1 MRWWK
6 GRKGGRTSP
15 DAATTARDDTRP
27 PGLSRF
33 SILNPRYSIPIISLV
48 VLLPILVFLVS
59 WFTIDWSP
67 EGSDSY
73 PGGIVLRD
81 SSGGVIRV
89 SLGPGD
95 SDCRPYYSASP
106 DDWIVKALVAAE
118 DGDFWRHCG
127 VRPLSAL
134 RAAFQNIVWRRR
146 ISGAS
151 TITMQAVRL
160 IKPHH
165 KSLFEKWVESIRAM
179 KMERERDKCWILSQY
194 LNRAP
199 FGSNFIGVEAA
210 AQGWFGKGAKDL
222 GPGEAALLA
231 GMVQAPSRFRPDRW
245 PERALK
251 RREYVLARM
260 VKTGCLSEAQ
270 AQWARTVKPV
280 LNRAPRPF
288 LHPHYCD
295 WALRAVGRDPRNPG
309 GGDIV
314 TALDPDIQSIA
325 AEVVSAISQTPSA
338 PSSSAR
344 PNSQFST
351 LNSQSSRPAS
361 AAVVMRV
368 SDGAIIALAC
378 SGDYFSRE
386 RGQVN
391 TAVAPRPAGSTLKPF
406 LSALAMDRGL
416 VTPEERLSD
425 VPMAF
430 KGYRPANFDARHR
443 GAVTLRDSLVL
454 SLNLPFVR
462 LLQKTGVPRFG
473 ACLRSLGFSHM
484 NAPDFSFGL
493 GMAIGNVE
501 VTLLELVAAYGALAR
516 AGQYIPPSPLGEL
529 RMENGELRIAS
540 SALPSTSN
548 SKPQTSDSSNNSQF
562 SILNSQFSPASA
574 YLVSD
579 MLSGDERRSH
589 SLGHVADVV
598 MPRFAWKTGTSA
610 GCRDAWT
617 IVWNPV
623 YVIGVWCGDPAGG
636 TAGGEV
642 VGARDAAPH
651 AWRIARALYPRNDG
665 PWFVEPAGVIRRTI
679 CSKTGLPANPDCPQ
693 TEEGRA
699 VKGRSSPALCPVHSR
714 DANGKVVEREDPA
727 LAAFRGGAASKLV
740 IAAPEEGAVFTLAPG
755 PLKQRVVC
763 KVHGNSQN
771 GRLWWFLDG
780 VPQGETA
787 GAAPFVCDPAPGEHE
802 VLCASAEGLSASV
815 RFKIVAQ

>member
-1 MRWWK
+1 M
-6 GRKGGRTSP
+6 
-15 DAATTARDDTRP
+15 P
-27 PGLSRF
+27 PRV
-33 SILNPRYSIPIISLV
+33 SLV
-48 VLLPILVFLVS
+48 LRVLLWSSSALAAAAFLLFAIS
-59 WFTIDWSP
+59 WCVIDWSP
-67 EGSDSY
+67 EGSDAY

-118 DGDFWRHCG
+118 DGDFWRHHG
-127 VRPLSAL
+127 VRPLSAV
-134 RAAFQNIVWRRR
+134 RAAFQNILWRRR

-151 TITMQAVRL
+151 TLTMQAVRL
-160 IKPHH
+160 IKPHR
-165 KSLFEKWVESIRAM
+165 KNLFEKWVESIRAM
-179 KMERERDKCWILSQY
+179 KMERVRDKCWILSQY

-231 GMVQAPSRFRPDRW
+231 GMVQAPSRLRPDRW

-251 RREYVLARM
+251 RREYVLSRM
-260 VKTGCLSEAQ
+260 VKTGCLTEAQ

-288 LHPHYCD
+288 LYPHYCD

-314 TALDPDIQSIA
+314 TTLDPDIQSIA
-325 AEVVSAISQTPSA
+325 AEVVSAA
-338 PSSSAR
+338 AVAGR
-344 PNSQFST
+344 A
-351 LNSQSSRPAS
+351 AS
-361 AAVVMRV
+361 AVVMRV
-368 SDGAIIALAC
+368 SDGTILALAC

-406 LSALAMDRGL
+406 LAALAMDCGL
-416 VTPEERLSD
+416 VTPEERLPD

-484 NAPDFSFGL
+484 NAPDSSFGL

-501 VTLLELVAAYGALAR
+501 VSLLELVAAYGTLAR
-516 AGQYIPPSPLGEL
+516 AGQYLPPSPVF
-529 RMENGELRIAS
+529 
-540 SALPSTSN
+540 PS
-548 SKPQTSDSSNNSQF
+548 
-562 SILNSQFSPASA
+562 SPAGRSIPSAPSSPDGRATPGVPSSPDGRAVLGQVSA

-623 YVIGVWCGDPAGG
+623 YVIGVWCGDSAGG

-665 PWFVEPAGVIRRTI
+665 PWFVEPAGVIRRPI

-699 VKGRSSPALCPVHSR
+699 IKGRSSPLLCSVHSR
-714 DANGKVVEREDPA
+714 DADGKVVEREDPA
-727 LAAFRGGAASKLV
+727 LSAFRGGVASKLS
-740 IAAPEEGAVFTLAPG
+740 IAAPEEGAVFTFAPG
-755 PLKQRVVC
+755 PINQRVVC
-763 KVHGNSQN
+763 KVHGNARD

-780 VPQGETA
+780 VPQGETV
-787 GAAPFVCDPAPGEHE
+787 GAAPFVCNPEPGEHE
-802 VLCASAEGLSASV
+802 VLCTSAEGLSASV
-815 RFKIVAQ
+815 RFRIVAQ

>member
-1 MRWWK
+1 MRRWK
-6 GRKGGRTSP
+6 GEKGGRPSP
-15 DAATTARDDTRP
+15 DSATTARDDTRP
-27 PGLSRF
+27 PGSFRF
-33 SILNPRYSIPIISLV
+33 SIFNLRFLILILSLV
-48 VLLPILVFLVS
+48 LFLPILVFLVS
-59 WFTIDWSP
+59 WCVIDWSSD
-67 EGSDSY
+67 GSDTY

-118 DGDFWRHCG
+118 DGDFWRHRG
-127 VRPLSAL
+127 VRPLSAV
-134 RAAFQNIVWRRR
+134 RAAFQNILWRRR

-151 TITMQAVRL
+151 TLTMQAVRL
-160 IKPHH
+160 IKPHR
-165 KSLFEKWVESIRAM
+165 KNLLEKWIESIRAM
-179 KMERERDKCWILSQY
+179 KMERARDKCWILSQY

-210 AQGWFGKGAKDL
+210 AQGCFGKGAKDL

-231 GMVQAPSRFRPDRW
+231 GMVQAPSRLRPDRW

-251 RREYVLARM
+251 RREYVLSRM
-260 VKTGCLSEAQ
+260 VKTGCLTESQ
-270 AQWARTVKPV
+270 AEWARTVKPV

-325 AEVVSAISQTPSA
+325 AEVVSAISQTPSSS
-338 PSSSAR
+338 PSPAR
-344 PNSQFST
+344 A
-351 LNSQSSRPAS
+351 NSQSSRPAS

-368 SDGAIIALAC
+368 SDGAILALAC

-484 NAPDFSFGL
+484 NAPDSSFGL

-516 AGQYIPPSPLGEL
+516 AGQYLPPSPLANNFHSSHFPQSIFGNRPESRPL
-529 RMENGELRIAS
+529 RAAVL
-540 SALPSTSN
+540 
-548 SKPQTSDSSNNSQF
+548 
-562 SILNSQFSPASA
+562 SPASA

-617 IVWNPV
+617 VVWNPV

-699 VKGRSSPALCPVHSR
+699 IKGRSSNLLCPVHSR
-714 DANGKVVEREDPA
+714 DADGKVVEREDPA
-727 LAAFRGGAASKLV
+727 LAAFRGGAASKLA
-740 IAAPEEGAVFTLAPG
+740 IAAPEEGAVFTIAPG
-755 PLKQRVVC
+755 PIVQRVVC
-763 KVHGNSQN
+763 KVHGNSRD

-780 VPQGETA
+780 VPQGETV

-815 RFKIVAQ
+815 RFRIVAQ